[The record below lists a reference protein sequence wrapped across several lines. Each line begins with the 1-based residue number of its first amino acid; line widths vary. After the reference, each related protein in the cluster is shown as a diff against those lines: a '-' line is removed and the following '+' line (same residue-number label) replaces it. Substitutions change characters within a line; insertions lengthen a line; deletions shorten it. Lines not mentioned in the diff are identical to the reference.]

1 MILYVGMTVLVLAL
15 ACLSR
20 RTADG
25 VRDRQWA
32 LNLWVLMGIYVVL
45 GAVAFCRIA
54 NSNDYWEYVEM
65 FSLIAQRRLV
75 SSEFGFNLFVRFM
88 QLLCG
93 EGKFEYIPIFGAIS
107 LVTIFFS
114 LKAIYEQTDWF
125 LGGLFLFMMNGL
137 YFSSFNSIRY
147 YLALSIAAFSMK
159 YVLKGQYG
167 RFLFW
172 ILLAA
177 TFHKSVLVVV
187 PVYLGCK
194 WLAGRK
200 LKWYHWL
207 VGAIMVSS
215 LVFGRDLYRK
225 VIFFF
230 YKFYEKEEK
239 LF

>member
-15 ACLSR
+15 ACLCR
-20 RTADG
+20 RTADD

-177 TFHKSVLVVV
+177 LTAA
-187 PVYLGCK
+187 
-194 WLAGRK
+194 LAWIFRQPLSRVFMHFLQRK
-200 LKWYHWL
+200 
-207 VGAIMVSS
+207 
-215 LVFGRDLYRK
+215 
-225 VIFFF
+225 
-230 YKFYEKEEK
+230 
-239 LF
+239 